1 MLASTQ
7 SPSAVS
13 GLLLKP
19 EASGSNPVFQNAWAI
34 FQTED
39 STFPDPVSTIDRLT
53 STSAR
58 VYALAQAGMTAYYCK
73 KAGDSQRLLGL
84 AVEEANV
91 PSQSEEKPFLLAMLV
106 AICKPLVL
114 SHSPKSEFGR
124 WQESEYRVSTTKLT
138 APLQRLVAVFNE
150 LTQESRALDP
160 ELLEHLAEGLCKS
173 LARGEYKQGF
183 IDLYSHLSYQRPP
196 DAATSR
202 FLLTLG
208 EKYEQDFALPVEA
221 AATYQQVYE
230 KYPETAEARKA
241 KLAQIRVLYESKLY
255 DEAYLAAE
263 EVAASPSLDETDR
276 TTGKF
281 MSAFCQGGMGQTEE
295 ARGAM
300 AELVELYPQHAIAP
314 QGLYWLATTAMA
326 NQEQSAAIEYLRA
339 LVERYPDSSFEERAR
354 KVMAALQETGKVQ

>member
-1 MLASTQ
+1 
-7 SPSAVS
+7 
-13 GLLLKP
+13 
-19 EASGSNPVFQNAWAI
+19 
-34 FQTED
+34 
-39 STFPDPVSTIDRLT
+39 
-53 STSAR
+53 
-58 VYALAQAGMTAYYCK
+58 
-73 KAGDSQRLLGL
+73 
-84 AVEEANV
+84 
-91 PSQSEEKPFLLAMLV
+91 
-106 AICKPLVL
+106 
-114 SHSPKSEFGR
+114 
-124 WQESEYRVSTTKLT
+124 
-138 APLQRLVAVFNE
+138 
-150 LTQESRALDP
+150 
-160 ELLEHLAEGLCKS
+160 
-173 LARGEYKQGF
+173 
-183 IDLYSHLSYQRPP
+183 
-196 DAATSR
+196 
-202 FLLTLG
+202 LLTLG